1 MYLTLPALFFLKQE
15 LVISWGEWPSG
26 LRRLC
31 RIRRFT
37 IQFPIGARLG
47 LRIQP
52 RYDAPGNL
60 WVKTR

>member
-1 MYLTLPALFFLKQE
+1 MYLTLPALFFLKRD

-26 LRRLC
+26 LRRLG

-37 IQFPIGARLG
+37 IQSPIGARLG
-47 LRIQP
+47 LRTQL
-52 RYDAPGNL
+52 RYEAPGNL